1 VSCSSSESREH
12 NTLQLYPCPSPFC
25 SLRSLSLHFTF
36 FLHFPCLLSIP
47 FILSPSLPS
56 SPPLLFISFPLLG
69 FPPLPSLPFTSL
81 HWQSADFLPV
91 LWCRYS
97 RAFGGKDL
105 KPFGLSASPSVR
117 QVAIAPDHVGF
128 VLCSD
133 GVCDVAEADDVAA
146 VVGSAW
152 ARGEDASAVLVHWAM
167 QERQR
172 VGIGADNV
180 TAVVVKFEPVAP
192 RQNGGGTSR
201 GAKSRP

>member
-1 VSCSSSESREH
+1 LPYLFACFYFFSIHTHHH
-12 NTLQLYPCPSPFC
+12 N
-25 SLRSLSLHFTF
+25 H
-36 FLHFPCLLSIP
+36 H
-47 FILSPSLPS
+47 
-56 SPPLLFISFPLLG
+56 
-69 FPPLPSLPFTSL
+69 
-81 HWQSADFLPV
+81 A
-91 LWCRYS
+91 CRYS

-117 QVAIAPDHVGF
+117 QVAIASDHVGF

-152 ARGEDASAVLVHWAM
+152 ARGEDASAVLVQWAM

-180 TAVVVKFEPVAP
+180 TAVVVKFEPVK
-192 RQNGGGTSR
+192 GGGGGGSGGGR
-201 GAKSRP
+201 K